1 MAPGNAQQGNAMR
14 LDHSK
19 PHLEPDELYRLL
31 HAHGLLPLSLGEE
44 GLLGA
49 IRATAAAA
57 VFSMVVEG
65 EGEDTAVLAS
75 VLTFHV
81 EPGILM
87 AQWIPEMKSLHK
99 ERAKLWELAEELR
112 AFWFRDGIRR
122 VEARVPK
129 SRIQTIK
136 ALKIMGFRQETT
148 DQGLRMAVDYGKG
161 YEAFIVLGLLE
172 SDPVR
177 KQEPCLRLEA
187 VGVSHGE

>member
-1 MAPGNAQQGNAMR
+1 MR

-31 HAHGLLPLSLGEE
+31 HHHGLLPVSLGEE

-49 IRATAAAA
+49 IRATAKAA

-65 EGEDTAVLAS
+65 EGDDTTVLAS
-75 VLTFHV
+75 VLTFPV
-81 EPGILM
+81 EPGVLM
-87 AQWIPEMKSLHK
+87 TQWIPEMKALHK
-99 ERAKLWELAEELR
+99 ERAKLWELSDELR
-112 AFWFRDGIRR
+112 AFWFREGTRR

-136 ALKIMGFRQETT
+136 ALKTMGFRQETT

-177 KQEPCLRLEA
+177 KQEPCLRIETEE
-187 VGVSHGE
+187 VSGVA